1 MKKTV
6 SRLGSAALCVTLSLA
21 LGCGCA
27 VMPPASSEKPASS
40 AVSVPTDAEGKPLY
54 DAARLDDGRLRILY
68 GYDNSGDCR
77 TVLCGSK
84 VLYQSA
90 RSENVSLLT
99 DTVTGETNYWF
110 RSWSDSTGR
119 GGRRSALYDKD
130 GSEVL
135 AFDGEQSATIQN
147 GLLVLQESRMVGD
160 SYDVDYDSYGTCSV
174 IDLATG
180 ESLPVPE
187 GCLQLHRLRGRTG
200 VQLLRPPGRPC
211 RRRMGRRPQPAQ
223 LGHCPAEGRHP
234 DLWVLHLHGQPH
246 FL

>member
-40 AVSVPTDAEGKPLY
+40 AASVPTDAEGKPLY
-54 DAARLDDGRLRILY
+54 DAAPLDDGRLRILY

-90 RSENVSLLT
+90 RSETVNLLT

-130 GSEVL
+130 GNEVM

-147 GLLVLQESRMVGD
+147 GLLVLQESRL
-160 SYDVDYDSYGTCSV
+160 VDGGYVPESGYGTCQV
-174 IDLATG
+174 IDPATG
-180 ESLPVPE
+180 ESLPIHKGQSLFLPAGTGAYAVT
-187 GCLQLHRLRGRTG
+187 GTDLKCLRTR
-200 VQLLRPPGRPC
+200 V
-211 RRRMGRRPQPAQ
+211 
-223 LGHCPAEGRHP
+223 
-234 DLWVLHLHGQPH
+234 
-246 FL
+246 